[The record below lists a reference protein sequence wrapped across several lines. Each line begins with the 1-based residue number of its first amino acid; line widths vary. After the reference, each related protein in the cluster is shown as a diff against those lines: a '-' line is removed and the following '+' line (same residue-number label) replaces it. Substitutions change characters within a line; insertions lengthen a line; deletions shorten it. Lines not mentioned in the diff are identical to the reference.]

1 MLDRLDLSQRL
12 GSAEYKQQIQSLMLE
27 LADLQRACWQARI
40 PVVVVLEGW
49 AASGKGA
56 LVRKLVGYMD
66 PRGFRVHPIWPATPE
81 ERRHPFLQR
90 FWNALPPRGAV
101 AIFYHSWYGRVLE
114 DRLFERIEP
123 LAVPAAMGQ
132 INAFER
138 QLVDDGAAIAK
149 FWLQVD
155 RDKLKSRLRKAEADE
170 LQSWRIRPED
180 WEQARHYRRY
190 AALAEEMLTYTSS
203 GPAPWTLVEA
213 HCRRWAQVKVFS
225 SLVAT
230 LREALDR
237 QRLALAPPPPSEPQA
252 SLGPMEPD
260 WLARVDLDRRLE
272 EEDYREQLAQAQL
285 RLLRL
290 QKTIFRRQLPVLVL
304 FEGWDA
310 AGKGG
315 AIQRLTSEL
324 DPRSFSVHAFAA
336 PSADELRFPYLW
348 RFWRALP
355 QAGRIGI
362 FDRSWYGRVL
372 VERVEGLATEA
383 QWQRAYQEI
392 NEFESQL
399 IDFGMVL
406 VKIWLHISPEV
417 QLQRFEE
424 RRDSPFKHYKL
435 TDEDWRNRDR
445 WPLYAVAVNQ
455 MVQRTGTAI
464 APWTLVP
471 ANDKYFA
478 RVRVIEAVAEAIE
491 AGLERR

>member
-1 MLDRLDLSQRL
+1 MLDRLDLGLRL
-12 GSAEYKQQIQSLMLE
+12 DSADYKQQIQALMLE
-27 LADLQRACWQARI
+27 LAELQRACWQARI

-56 LVRKLVGYMD
+56 LVRKLTGYMD

-81 ERRHPFLQR
+81 ERRHPFLWR
-90 FWNALPPRGAV
+90 FWSSLPPRGAV

-149 FWLQVD
+149 FWMHVD
-155 RDKLKSRLRKAEADE
+155 RDTLKSRLRKARADE
-170 LQSWRIRPED
+170 LQAWRIRPED
-180 WEQARHYRRY
+180 LEQAKRYRRY

-203 GPAPWTLVEA
+203 GHAPWTLVEA

-230 LREALDR
+230 LREALER
-237 QRLALAPPPPSEPQA
+237 RRVAQALPPATPQA
-252 SLGPMEPD
+252 QLGPMEPD
-260 WLARVDLDRRLE
+260 WLARVDLSQTLA
-272 EEDYREQLAQAQL
+272 EDEYRAQLGRAQL
-285 RLLRL
+285 RLLKL
-290 QKTIFRRQLPVLVL
+290 QKKIFKWDLPVLVM

-315 AIQRLTSEL
+315 AIQRLTAEL
-324 DPRSFSVHAFAA
+324 DPRSFAVHTFSA
-336 PSADELRFPYLW
+336 PSAEELRFPYLW

-355 QAGRIGI
+355 TAGRIGI
-362 FDRSWYGRVL
+362 LDRSWYGRVL
-372 VERVEGLATEA
+372 VERVEGLATEPE
-383 QWQRAYQEI
+383 WQRAYQEI

-399 IDFGMVL
+399 VDFGMVV
-406 VKIWLHISPEV
+406 VKIWLQISPEV

-435 TDEDWRNRDR
+435 TDEDWRNREK

-455 MVQRTGTAI
+455 MLQRTSTAI

-491 AGLERR
+491 AGLARR